1 MAKRF
6 GGKYSPTSDNSG
18 ADPAASAAPSPFRDR
33 QPARVSVF
41 ARLLFLAPLPLL
53 IAGLGEV
60 MSGNASRALLELGAF
75 AVLMLAAWLLN
86 EGLTAEA
93 AFNARKI
100 ARPPGFPRKIAAAC
114 LVGAGVFAVQGIGAG
129 NLIAGA
135 IFGGMAT
142 AAQLFAFGLDPM
154 RAKGMEGVD
163 TFATDRV
170 ARAIEAAEDHLKD
183 MASAAKRTGDRAI
196 ISRVSDMAATARD
209 VFRTVEDDPRDLPRA
224 RKFLGVYLQGARD
237 ATVKFADVYA
247 RGGGADAREDYM
259 ALLTDLEA
267 SFTKHR
273 ADLLEDNRTDLDVEI
288 EVLRERLH
296 QEGLKA

>member
-6 GGKYSPTSDNSG
+6 GGKFSPTPTEPEAGETS
-18 ADPAASAAPSPFRDR
+18 PVQQSPFRGR
-33 QPARVSVF
+33 RPARVSVF

-53 IAGLGEV
+53 LAGLGEV
-60 MSGNASRALLELGAF
+60 MAGNASRALLELGAF
-75 AVLMLAAWLLN
+75 GVLMLGAWLLN
-86 EGLTAEA
+86 EGLSAEA
-93 AFNARKI
+93 AFNDRKI
-100 ARPPGFPRKIAAAC
+100 ARPPGFPRKIAAA
-114 LVGAGVFAVQGIGAG
+114 VAIGVGVFAIQGLGNG
-129 NLIAGA
+129 NLFSGV

-142 AAQLFAFGLDPM
+142 TAHLFAFGLDPM
-154 RAKGMEGVD
+154 RAKGMEGID

-183 MASAAKRTGDRAI
+183 MTSAAKRTGDRTI
-196 ISRVSDMAATARD
+196 IAKVEDMSATARD

-237 ATVKFADVYA
+237 ATVKFAEVYA
-247 RGGGADAREDYM
+247 RGGDATARAEYM
-259 ALLTDLEA
+259 ALLGDLEA